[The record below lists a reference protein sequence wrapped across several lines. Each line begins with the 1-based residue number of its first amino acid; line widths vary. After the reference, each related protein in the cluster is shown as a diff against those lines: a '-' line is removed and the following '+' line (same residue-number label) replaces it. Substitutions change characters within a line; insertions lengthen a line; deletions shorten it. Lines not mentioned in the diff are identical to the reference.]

1 MRQVIICRCHRG
13 PAGALRRDAPLKAER
28 AGELAAERF
37 RSQAG
42 DPGAGGIEPL
52 AERFGACAAGRP
64 PPRCLPASRRALTM
78 ALRTTGTTTVTRNAR
93 LARLGPVLARPHQA
107 PAGAGQRGRDALSGP
122 RWPAG
127 VNQNMTS
134 AAVTAATAKT
144 SLQITCPRR
153 DPEPAAIT
161 AKTARMGLEIT
172 AAVRAFS
179 LTSLVAQRDACG
191 VPEVCVPCELR
202 Q

>member
-1 MRQVIICRCHRG
+1 
-13 PAGALRRDAPLKAER
+13 
-28 AGELAAERF
+28 
-37 RSQAG
+37 
-42 DPGAGGIEPL
+42 
-52 AERFGACAAGRP
+52 
-64 PPRCLPASRRALTM
+64 M

-93 LARLGPVLARPHQA
+93 PAQLGPSLAQQHQA
-107 PAGAGQRGRDALSGP
+107 PTDAGQRGRDALSGP

-153 DPEPAAIT
+153 GPEPAAIT

-172 AAVRAFS
+172 AAVCALLPTRIDHAARQRVPGLGKLIADSRAFVGGAS
-179 LTSLVAQRDACG
+179 DVVMYARGRRWKARSTSDVMRVPARLRDRAR
-191 VPEVCVPCELR
+191 PCTR
-202 Q
+202 